1 MNKMTQNNIVFKS
14 LKESE
19 QVVDTFRQIPAGYI
33 EVQLSTKGKV
43 GAPAVV
49 HVRNFKVSELLAL
62 SLTEK
67 KDLPIRLI
75 DILNDAIYEDVDV
88 ANWHEKEVEELMVY
102 IFISFYKPVISDL
115 PFPLSDKDIDII
127 RQQPN
132 GEEKVQAIK
141 DGKWIPKTTLDIGQS
156 LDTYI
161 LPDDFSP
168 NVTITSK
175 KTGFHVTFG
184 FIKYGDQLKIRKWID
199 SYFAKEE
206 MNFERIKKQIEY
218 NQGINNQLTDNPA
231 NIDKLLY
238 IDKAEEEAYREYSLR
253 KAQAITD
260 MAYVISI
267 LDFDGTDVSNMSM
280 SEKYEMLG
288 NDARIDY
295 NLITALGKKQ
305 KKLKF
310 GIKPEVDMLNPIT
323 GEVEKKVL
331 PFRRIPLIIQS
342 MQVSRDN
349 EYDDGTD
356 DEDEYAIQ

>member
-1 MNKMTQNNIVFKS
+1 MKNNIILKS
-14 LKESE
+14 LKETE
-19 QVVDTFRQIPAGYI
+19 QVVDTFRDIPAGYI

-43 GAPAVV
+43 GAPSIV

-67 KDLPIRLI
+67 KDIPIRLV

-88 ANWHEKEVEELMVY
+88 AEWHEKEVEELMVY

-115 PFPLSDKDIDII
+115 PFPLSDKDIEII
-127 RQQPN
+127 RQQPD
-132 GEEKVQAIK
+132 GENKVQAIK
-141 DGKWIPKTTLDIGQS
+141 EGKWIPKTTLDIAKG
-156 LDTYI
+156 LDAYT

-168 NVTITSK
+168 DVTITSK

-184 FIKYGDQLKIRKWID
+184 FIKYGDQLKIRKWMD
-199 SYFAKEE
+199 SYFANEE
-206 MNFERIKKQIEY
+206 MKFERIKKQIEY
-218 NQGINNQLTDNPA
+218 NQGINNQLTDNPTA
-231 NIDKLLY
+231 IDKLLY

-267 LDFDGTDVSNMSM
+267 LNFDGMDVSKMSM
-280 SEKYEMLG
+280 SEKYELLG

-310 GIKPEVDMLNPIT
+310 GLKPEVDMLNPIT
-323 GEVEKKVL
+323 NEVEKKVL

-342 MQVSRDN
+342 MQVSGDN
-349 EYDDGTD
+349 EYDDGAD
-356 DEDEYAIQ
+356 DEIEYDIQ